1 MHCKTGVVSSHFLSF
16 SNFYSGVSLDPSCCS
31 RKLEFSLT
39 SMLLQPLTWEE
50 CLWVCLST
58 LGGEQSTPWPPRTK
72 VGSLSS
78 WSRCVMCSSR
88 YTEATN
94 GLSYTGCRKHRRWPQ
109 LLSLG
114 LPMIYV
120 WKQKKTLVKAGG
132 WGWAHQETLAELKL
146 QARWRVEEGSKAT
159 SYKLAELW
167 PLAKPNQ
174 QTALPARDP
183 DSRGRAS

>member
-39 SMLLQPLTWEE
+39 STLLQPLTWEE

-94 GLSYTGCRKHRRWPQ
+94 GLSYTSCRKHRRWPQ

-120 WKQKKTLVKAGG
+120 WKQKKTLVKAGAG
-132 WGWAHQETLAELKL
+132 GLRLGSPRNTCRTQTPGQMEGGGGIKSNKL
-146 QARWRVEEGSKAT
+146 
-159 SYKLAELW
+159 
-167 PLAKPNQ
+167 
-174 QTALPARDP
+174 
-183 DSRGRAS
+183 